1 MSPPSWLYFPA
12 AAAAAPFAPSDLA
25 SLRAWYK
32 ADAITGLSNND
43 PVGSWTDSSGG
54 GYTLTASGSNRPTY
68 KTSTI
73 NSLPVVEFNA
83 THWLAASTASHWKFL
98 HDPTGSSVFVVL
110 RYTRAARMAFLWTS
124 PFSSVKKGWTLVSN
138 LTNQNAWNIIPA
150 SGNSWNVLNQ
160 TANNT
165 LPINTNNIVG
175 VIADPNN
182 GTASSRSSTRINGG
196 NATTA
201 NTETNAPSTA
211 NPDSPLTLGRS
222 GDSSTV
228 GLEGWIAEVVICNAI
243 LSSSDR
249 QKVEGY
255 LAHKWGL
262 QGNLPSNHPYKNAP
276 PEAP

>member
-1 MSPPSWLYFPA
+1 VTPPPTWLYWP

-54 GYTLTASGSNRPTY
+54 GYTLSASGSDRPTY

-83 THWLAASTASHWKFL
+83 THFLVASTASDWTFL
-98 HDPTGSSVFVVL
+98 HDSTGSSVFVVF
-110 RYTRAARMAFLWTS
+110 RYTRGARMGLVFTQNFASALVGWGLVTDTNRAYNYIA
-124 PFSSVKKGWTLVSN
+124 KGGGAYV
-138 LTNQNAWNIIPA
+138 
-150 SGNSWNVLNQ
+150 VLNNP
-160 TANNT
+160 TNANLN
-165 LPINTNNIVG
+165 LAINTNHILGCV
-175 VIADPNN
+175 ADPNN
-182 GTASSRSSTRINGG
+182 GTAANRSSLRLNGG
-196 NATTA
+196 TERTNNTQSNAI
-201 NTETNAPSTA
+201 STS
-211 NPDSPLTLGRS
+211 NPAVALTLGRS
-222 GDSSTV
+222 GQSTTV

-255 LAHKWGL
+255 LAWKYGL
-262 QGNLPSNHPYKNAP
+262 EGNLPAGHDHKSAAP
-276 PEAP
+276 